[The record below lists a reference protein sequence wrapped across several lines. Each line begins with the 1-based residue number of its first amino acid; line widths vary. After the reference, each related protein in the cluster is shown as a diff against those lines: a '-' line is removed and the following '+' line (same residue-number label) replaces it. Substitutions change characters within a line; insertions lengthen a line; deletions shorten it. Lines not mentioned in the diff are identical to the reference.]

1 MRDEMK
7 TAAIWWA
14 MAALVGIAACS
25 PVATDGNYYVRLTV
39 TSRLTPSNVP
49 MDPRI
54 DFGALIAQVGLQGV
68 LDPNSITVVDVKTG
82 RTVPCAVSEDF
93 AYGDSGRVKWVIE
106 DPIHKRYDI
115 RFRTVRKRPPLVPA
129 KFTPLIGVGDLLR
142 YNAGAPRPIALIY
155 PKGLVDLTGDGKP
168 DLVGCW
174 NYAYRPGWPWDGVI
188 CYPRVGSEDRFEFGE
203 LTRVRY
209 VEQPHSTDFK
219 HLSHTYM
226 DVDFADF
233 NADGLVDMVYSA
245 LGGDQMRLFLNSGE
259 RDAGGMPVFVAAGSI
274 SRQGEGWYPTRAVDL
289 NGDGAIDFVTG
300 ASYPGNTYTP
310 TYLRN
315 TNPNGWPIAL
325 APAVPLDAGKDPCFY
340 DVDGD
345 GLLDSVCLVDD
356 PDEPQFACRVAW
368 RRNLGG
374 DPPMFGPARPIEGVN
389 PWWACYVSAV
399 RDGPHRGLL
408 VEHDVYQGVSFYEQ
422 IPTRDKPRF
431 RRFGT
436 AVSVSAVV
444 SLSDQAWPFI
454 CDWDDD
460 GDWDL
465 LVGGGYGWPRIVINE
480 GTNERPAL
488 SEPQFILSE
497 GKPIRLLRNDILGGE
512 HPHNMGYPYP
522 AFADWDGDGL
532 KDLMLPNET
541 NRIFW
546 YKNIGTPKQPRFGK
560 RRQLICDGYPDSP
573 EKRAESARLAGDK
586 DTPNAPYPYEEDQ
599 PFFWRTGAGFA
610 DLNGDGL
617 MDMITHD
624 GYTRKLTLFVQ
635 YRDATGNLHLRK
647 DRQLKLADGRLIDD
661 SIVGRSAHWTESFK
675 CVDWDGDGLTDIVY
689 SCSGTEPAKGSIYLL
704 RNCGTKT
711 DPVFENPVTLCCFGT
726 PIRVTSHGP
735 HPAVG
740 DLNGDGRPDV
750 LTCVEW
756 SVYPFFSHTAIEM
769 KRHPR
774 YRLGVVRTNADTMLE

>member
-1 MRDEMK
+1 MRA
-7 TAAIWWA
+7 AAIWWA
-14 MAALVGIAACS
+14 MAALVDLAACS
-25 PVATDGNYYVRLTV
+25 LAATNGSYFVRLTV
-39 TSRLTPSNVP
+39 TSRLTLPNVP

-54 DFGALIAQVGLQGV
+54 DFGALMRDADLPGV
-68 LDPNSITVVDVKTG
+68 LDPNSIKVVDVKTDK
-82 RTVPCAVSEDF
+82 TVPCAVSEDF
-93 AYGDSGRVKWVIE
+93 AYGDVGRVEWVID
-106 DPIHKRYDI
+106 DPTHKRYDI
-115 RFRTVRKRPPLVPA
+115 HFRTVKKRPPLIPR
-129 KFTPLIGVGDLLR
+129 KFTPLVGVGDLLR
-142 YNAGAPRPIALIY
+142 YNAGVPRPIALIY

-188 CYPRVGSEDRFEFGE
+188 CYPRVGSEDALEFGD

-209 VEQPHSTDFK
+209 VEKPGSTDFK

-226 DVDFADF
+226 DVDFNDL

-245 LGGDQMRLFLNSGE
+245 LGSDQIRLFLNSGE
-259 RDAGGMPVFVAAGSI
+259 RDAGGMPVFVAAGGI

-289 NGDGAIDFVTG
+289 NGDGAVDFVTG
-300 ASYPGNTYTP
+300 ASYPGNRYTP
-310 TYLRN
+310 VYLRN
-315 TNPNGWPIAL
+315 TNPNGWPITL

-345 GLLDSVCLVDD
+345 GALDSVCLVDD
-356 PDEPQFACRVAW
+356 PDEPQFACKVAW

-374 DPPMFGPARPIEGVN
+374 DPPRFGPARRLAGVA
-389 PWWACYVSAV
+389 PWWVCYVSAV
-399 RDGPHRGLL
+399 RDGPRRGLL
-408 VEHDVYQGVSFYEQ
+408 VEHDVYQKVSFYEQ
-422 IPTRDKPRF
+422 ISAGSKPRF

-436 AVSVSAVV
+436 AASVSAVV

-465 LVGGGYGWPRIVINE
+465 LVGGGYGWPRILTNE
-480 GTNERPAL
+480 GTNGRPAL
-488 SEPQFILSE
+488 SEPQLIFSE

-522 AFADWDGDGL
+522 AFVDWDGDGL

-546 YKNIGTPKQPRFGK
+546 YRNIGTPKQPKFGK
-560 RRQLICDGYPDSP
+560 RRQLICDGHPDSP
-573 EKRAESARLAGDK
+573 EKRAESARLASDK
-586 DTPNAPYPYEEDQ
+586 ATPNAPYPYEEDR

-617 MDMITHD
+617 MDMVTHD
-624 GYTRKLTLFVQ
+624 GYRRKLTLFVQ
-635 YRDATGNLHLRK
+635 YRDATGGLRVRK
-647 DRQLKLADGRLIDD
+647 DRQLKLADKRVIDD
-661 SIVGRSAHWTESFK
+661 SIVGRSAHWTESFR
-675 CVDWDGDGLTDIVY
+675 CTDWDGDGLTDIIY

-704 RNCGTKT
+704 RNCGTKRK
-711 DPVFENPVTLCCFGT
+711 PVFENPVTLCCFGT

-740 DLNGDGRPDV
+740 DLDGDRRPDI

-769 KRHPR
+769 KKRPR
-774 YRLGVVRTNADTMLE
+774 YRLGGVRQKM